1 MTLSK
6 LTADLVSLRQTW
18 PKDWVGIPH
27 IFDQCLKQLQ
37 ADPTVSHAG
46 TSALVRAG
54 QRIASLIENS
64 CIDMAEND
72 REPAYHSRLHTGN
85 ALVCLTAL
93 LLAQRKIDANPTSH
107 ISVAEALMMLA
118 MVGHDALH
126 TGGRN
131 AFPAEFEQRSL
142 LHIKPLLVACGV
154 SAEDIA
160 AVRSLILLT
169 EPTRVKIHHQTTKE
183 TAFNIADLMWQ
194 ATFIQEADIL
204 ASTLP
209 ELQVQ
214 LTLDLSQE
222 AARDNPAWS
231 AELITPTGRRLFLE
245 NAALFST
252 PAAHALGLSEL
263 VKGQLATLK
272 AESTR
277 LPPK

>member
-1 MTLSK
+1 MMLSK
-6 LTADLVSLRQTW
+6 LTSDLLFLRQTW

-46 TSALVRAG
+46 TASLVRAG
-54 QRIASLIENS
+54 QRIAILIENS
-64 CIDMAEND
+64 CTDMAEND

-85 ALVCLTAL
+85 ALVSLTAL
-93 LLAQRKIDANPTSH
+93 LLAQREIDASPTSH
-107 ISVAEALMMLA
+107 ISGAEALMMLA

-131 AFPAEFEQRSL
+131 VFPTELEQRSL
-142 LHIKPLLVACGV
+142 MHVEPLLVACGV

-160 AVRSLILLT
+160 AVRRLILFT

-209 ELQVQ
+209 ELQEQ

-231 AELITPTGRRLFLE
+231 AELLTPIGRRLFLE

-252 PAAHALGLSEL
+252 PAAHALGLNDL
-263 VKGQLATLK
+263 VKDQLGALQ
-272 AESTR
+272 R
-277 LPPK
+277 